1 MSPFCSFFASWISV
15 SLSIRLLAAICQL
28 LMLIT
33 TRQAAEADVPI
44 NCSGNLGGAFK
55 FNLLAVLHHIPP
67 REDIFYLGSK
77 SSRCP
82 SFNVISRRRGIQV
95 EHVVPHINPISTSV
109 GHPHHSFGAQLLT
122 HETRASS
129 FSVPVGVWECVCLV
143 IKDTRCGIPILLPR
157 EEDAI

>member
-1 MSPFCSFFASWISV
+1 MSSFYSFFASWISV
-15 SLSIRLLAAICQL
+15 SLSTRLLAAICQL

-33 TRQAAEADVPI
+33 TRQAAEANVPI
-44 NCSGNLGGAFK
+44 NCSGNFGGAFK
-55 FNLLAVLHHIPP
+55 FSLLTVLHRIPP

-95 EHVVPHINPISTSV
+95 EHVVPHIILISTSV
-109 GHPHHSFGAQLLT
+109 GHPHHSFGEQLLT

-129 FSVPVGVWECVCLV
+129 FSDPVGVWVC
-143 IKDTRCGIPILLPR
+143 
-157 EEDAI
+157 AW